1 MDRRSRLRRLAGVGT
16 RFLIVGG
23 ISTLIE
29 VGAFNVFVFA
39 FGWDLVVGKIA
50 ASLVALV
57 NAYIGNR
64 EWAFR
69 DRDRRGRVAEIV
81 LFLIVNLVCTLLG
94 AGLVWLGADVV
105 QGVTGRDPGPA
116 LVNIINLASIAV
128 IVVVRFLLYHFI
140 VFRRGAGGAGADG
153 ARAGEAGTDEARAG
167 EGRAAGSADPA
178 AH

>member
-29 VGAFNVFVFA
+29 VGAFNLFVFV

-50 ASLVALV
+50 ASLVALI

-69 DRDRRGRVAEIV
+69 GRDRRGRVAEIV
-81 LFLIVNLVCTLLG
+81 LFLAVNLVCTLLG
-94 AGLVWLGADVV
+94 AGIVWLGAEVV
-105 QGVTGRDPGPA
+105 QGATGHAPSLPI
-116 LVNIINLASIAV
+116 VNLINLGSIAV
-128 IVVVRFLLYHFI
+128 IVLVRFVLYHYI
-140 VFRRGAGGAGADG
+140 VFRHTPKDATA
-153 ARAGEAGTDEARAG
+153 ET
-167 EGRAAGSADPA
+167 AGSDDRSGAVSGD
-178 AH
+178 